1 MSSQHGSEQSYS
13 CPHCGRKSHNPNDAQ
28 HRYCGACHRFE
39 DDPSKALVEE
49 VIRELENARNREQIR
64 EALARL
70 PRRFLGESG
79 IV

>member
-1 MSSQHGSEQSYS
+1 
-13 CPHCGRKSHNPNDAQ
+13 
-28 HRYCGACHRFE
+28 
-39 DDPSKALVEE
+39 VEE